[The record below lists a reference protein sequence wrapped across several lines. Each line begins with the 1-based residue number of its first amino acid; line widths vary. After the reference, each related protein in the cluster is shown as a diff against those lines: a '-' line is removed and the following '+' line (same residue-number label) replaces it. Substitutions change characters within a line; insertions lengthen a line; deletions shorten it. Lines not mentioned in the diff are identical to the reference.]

1 MKKMILISIL
11 SLFLFGTL
19 CMTFAQEQKA
29 TERPL
34 KRIREERIVRVF
46 NDLNLT
52 QQQKDELA
60 KLRLENR
67 KEMIKLRADLQ
78 ILQLDLQT
86 LLEPREPDK
95 AKVYAKLDE
104 INKLKNEM
112 EKMRIKNSLKRRA
125 ILTDEQWNKIKKSSR
140 FYHFDRLVQRSPE
153 ARHLFPCFRDKRFM
167 GERGEPFREN

>member
-1 MKKMILISIL
+1 MKKIMLISIL
-11 SLFLFGTL
+11 SLFLFGIL
-19 CMTFAQEQKA
+19 CMTFAQEQEA

-52 QQQKDELA
+52 EKQEDELA

-67 KEMIKLRADLQ
+67 KEMIKLRAELQ
-78 ILQLDLQT
+78 TLQLDLQA

-95 AKVYAKLDE
+95 AKVYAQLDK

-112 EKMRIKNSLKRRA
+112 AKMRIENSLQRRA
-125 ILTDEQWNKIKKSSR
+125 ILTDEQWNKIKKSRR
-140 FYHFDRLVQRSPE
+140 FHHFDRFDQQSQG
-153 ARHLFPCFRDKRFM
+153 ARHLFPRFRDGRFM
-167 GERGEPFREN
+167 ERRWEPFREN